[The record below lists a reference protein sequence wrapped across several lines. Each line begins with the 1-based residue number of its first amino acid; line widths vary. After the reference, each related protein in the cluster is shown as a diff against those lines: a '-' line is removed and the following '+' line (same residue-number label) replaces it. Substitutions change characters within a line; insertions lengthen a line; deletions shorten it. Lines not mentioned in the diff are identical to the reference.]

1 MPSLIFMS
9 KKIWEFPV
17 LNPLLCYG
25 LLILYTFA
33 GLVFFVIMNGY
44 PVPVVHDELAYLLT
58 ADTILLGRLTN
69 HLPPLQDFFA
79 TFHVVTSPFYNGK
92 YPPGQGLQ
100 LALGHLLGHPLHG
113 VWVTA
118 ITWTCALYWLFKSML
133 PKTTAFWGVVLFS
146 PFYTFL
152 SYHGHSYWGGTL
164 FALGGT
170 LTLGGVLYCWDRVRV
185 YAAILCGLGLGIMQ
199 MTRPLEGLIFCMIPL
214 LALSAK
220 HISKGLSGFRDWSLY
235 FCLPA
240 ALPLFL
246 GLGFHLTYNWSNT
259 GNPFLFPYMFYNYSD
274 LVSLGT
280 PEALFAN
287 RLSFFP
293 RIIHAWAGVSP
304 FPWSFPVIMGF
315 FAFFLFKDRLSSF
328 WLLPAIIGA
337 IVIVVWSS
345 QFFSRTVW
353 PHYVSAWFGPVGLL
367 AMVGWQGLKDS
378 SSLIMRCMGKVFI
391 FLLLVVFCF
400 SLVRAGVKGVVI
412 NPGATHG
419 IHWNLSL
426 FGEYRQQI
434 KNQLLESHEKSG
446 RTQVVFVSYGPEHN
460 YHEEWIYNGADIF
473 NSPVIWARDLGE
485 EKNQELLKLLPQHQA
500 WFLFVERDDEFP
512 IQSPLSVF
520 NGIMDQTDP
529 GNEIKVNQ

>member
-1 MPSLIFMS
+1 VGYSHYLD
-9 KKIWEFPV
+9 
-17 LNPLLCYG
+17 LCPLLVVQEHAAQNHCFLG
-25 LLILYTFA
+25 CGFVFTF
-33 GLVFFVIMNGY
+33 F
-44 PVPVVHDELAYLLT
+44 
-58 ADTILLGRLTN
+58 
-69 HLPPLQDFFA
+69 
-79 TFHVVTSPFYNGK
+79 
-92 YPPGQGLQ
+92 
-100 LALGHLLGHPLHG
+100 
-113 VWVTA
+113 
-118 ITWTCALYWLFKSML
+118 
-133 PKTTAFWGVVLFS
+133 
-146 PFYTFL
+146 TFL
-152 SYHGHSYWGGTL
+152 SYHGQSYWGGTL

-328 WLLPAIIGA
+328 WLLPAIIGT

-378 SSLIMRCMGKVFI
+378 SSLIMRRMGKVFI
-391 FLLLVVFCF
+391 FLLLVVFFNETHHPDLPATTRLKPCLSPWLNCPGRWRALTLAVEWLVIDDGSTDGTARVAREHGVDHVVSHTRNQGLARAF
-400 SLVRAGVKGVVI
+400 MTGLDACLNLGADVIVNTDADNQYNAADIPALVRPVLAGKPTLLSG
-412 NPGATHG
+412 PGPLKISA
-419 IHWNLSL
+419 
-426 FGEYRQQI
+426 
-434 KNQLLESHEKSG
+434 
-446 RTQVVFVSYGPEHN
+446 
-460 YHEEWIYNGADIF
+460 IF
-473 NSPVIWARDLGE
+473 RP
-485 EKNQELLKLLPQHQA
+485 
-500 WFLFVERDDEFP
+500 
-512 IQSPLSVF
+512 
-520 NGIMDQTDP
+520 
-529 GNEIKVNQ
+529 